1 MRRQLHELRRR
12 YCWLRL
18 PRFPLRDFHLAAFRS
33 TVMRRGGGEALFSN
47 FLPPA
52 ARERENRTRLWTR
65 MPLTFHGTTGEASSS
80 DIVASCRTIVVMRVD
95 KLVRD
100 RVPDELRR
108 LGRTIVV
115 TAVSDGEYVRCLKSK
130 LVEEVDEVVNAES
143 AEFLDELADV
153 IEVVRALA
161 RAHKFS
167 VEELAAAVAAKQRR
181 LGGFDAGLFLID
193 NGL

>member
-1 MRRQLHELRRR
+1 
-12 YCWLRL
+12 
-18 PRFPLRDFHLAAFRS
+18 
-33 TVMRRGGGEALFSN
+33 
-47 FLPPA
+47 
-52 ARERENRTRLWTR
+52 
-65 MPLTFHGTTGEASSS
+65 
-80 DIVASCRTIVVMRVD
+80 MRVD